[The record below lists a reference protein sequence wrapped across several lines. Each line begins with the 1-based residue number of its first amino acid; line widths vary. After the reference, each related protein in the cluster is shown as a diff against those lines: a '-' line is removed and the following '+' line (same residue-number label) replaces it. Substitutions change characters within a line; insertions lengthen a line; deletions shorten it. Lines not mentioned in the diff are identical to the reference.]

1 MIEDEQYYAATKTK
15 FLRTLA
21 AAGDTDDIRSEVGD
35 LKVSR
40 VLDIGCG
47 IGQALYPLAVADG
60 IMGVGVDVSE
70 ESLRIGR
77 EIYLEKFPE
86 ARISFVRS
94 MAESLP
100 FEDES
105 FDLVNCGLALPYMD
119 NARAIS
125 EMSRVMR
132 PDGILLLKIHHPRF
146 YLGEIA
152 RGLKGDGLAPV
163 IHGIRVLIAGTAYHI
178 CGRQPRFKPLHESYQ
193 TEWMLRRELPRHG
206 LTIERP
212 QKRTNAGTPAFVI
225 RKI

>member
-1 MIEDEQYYAATKTK
+1 MIEDEQYYAATKTN

-21 AAGDTDDIRSEVGD
+21 AAGDTDDIRERGRRSQGVE
-35 LKVSR
+35 R

-77 EIYLEKFPE
+77 RSTSRSFPE

-105 FDLVNCGLALPYMD
+105 FDLVNCGLALPYWTM
-119 NARAIS
+119 RGQ
-125 EMSRVMR
+125 SR
-132 PDGILLLKIHHPRF
+132 KC
-146 YLGEIA
+146 
-152 RGLKGDGLAPV
+152 RG
-163 IHGIRVLIAGTAYHI
+163 
-178 CGRQPRFKPLHESYQ
+178 
-193 TEWMLRRELPRHG
+193 
-206 LTIERP
+206 
-212 QKRTNAGTPAFVI
+212 
-225 RKI
+225 

>member
-1 MIEDEQYYAATKTK
+1 MTEDEQYYAATKTD

-119 NARAIS
+119 NAGQ
-125 EMSRVMR
+125 SR
-132 PDGILLLKIHHPRF
+132 KC
-146 YLGEIA
+146 
-152 RGLKGDGLAPV
+152 RG
-163 IHGIRVLIAGTAYHI
+163 
-178 CGRQPRFKPLHESYQ
+178 
-193 TEWMLRRELPRHG
+193 
-206 LTIERP
+206 
-212 QKRTNAGTPAFVI
+212 
-225 RKI
+225 